1 MKAQNIL
8 KVIGNTPEVKINRL
22 FREDIDVWMK
32 LEKMNPGGSIKDRI
46 AIAMIEDAETKGIL
60 NKNTLIVEPTSGNT
74 GIGLAMV
81 SAVKG
86 YKLQLV
92 MPDSMS
98 MERRKIMKAY
108 GAELIL
114 TPKKLGMN
122 GAIDKATKINEE
134 IENSWMPQQFKNKS
148 NPEIHK
154 KTTAQEIIN
163 SFPEGIDYFITGVGT
178 GGHISGIS
186 EVLKKHFP
194 NLKTYAVE
202 PALSPV
208 LSGGRAGGHPIQGIG
223 AGFVPNTYNPKVVD
237 KIITI
242 KKESAFMLT
251 AKLAKKEGI
260 LAGIST
266 GATLAALQKIENKI
280 PKEATILIFNYDTG
294 ERYWSVNDLF

>member
-134 IENSWMPQQFKNKS
+134 TENSWMPQQFKNKS

-178 GGHISGIS
+178 GGHISGVS